1 MGCVCC
7 VYTLYLYVD
16 VLLWGVPHKTNRQL
30 QPYICYHHHDV
41 SVYIFYFKQYVDI
54 IESIVKQETTHMK
67 NRCRGGAVCQPEL
80 RTFLKVIYHFG
91 GVVTS
96 FSRYELNTKNQ
107 SPWTL
112 SWECGFEKTN
122 GTLKKKT
129 WKHHSRSVT
138 LASCAAWAHHYY
150 ALSSVFFS
158 GSHVLSGRSSWQV
171 SSSPGIPP
179 SQAKK
184 QYISLQ

>member
-91 GVVTS
+91 WS
-96 FSRYELNTKNQ
+96 CYIL
-107 SPWTL
+107 L
-112 SWECGFEKTN
+112 S
-122 GTLKKKT
+122 
-129 WKHHSRSVT
+129 
-138 LASCAAWAHHYY
+138 
-150 ALSSVFFS
+150 
-158 GSHVLSGRSSWQV
+158 
-171 SSSPGIPP
+171 I
-179 SQAKK
+179 
-184 QYISLQ
+184 

>member
-91 GVVTS
+91 GIVTS

-122 GTLKKKT
+122 GTLKKNLETPQSFSDPCLLCGMGASLLCAQLSFFFRLTRIVWAFK
-129 WKHHSRSVT
+129 
-138 LASCAAWAHHYY
+138 LAGFILPWNPAI
-150 ALSSVFFS
+150 SS
-158 GSHVLSGRSSWQV
+158 
-171 SSSPGIPP
+171 
-179 SQAKK
+179 
-184 QYISLQ
+184 